1 MEWGKSMGKGMNKN
15 KAYAT
20 YATMKPVSLSELI
33 QKQTCLMGV
42 KIVSVGPKMNEHGPA
57 TQI

>member
-1 MEWGKSMGKGMNKN
+1 MGKGMNKN

-20 YATMKPVSLSELI
+20 MKPIALQELI
-33 QKQTCLMGV
+33 QKQICLIGV
-42 KIVSVGPKMNEHGPA
+42 KRVSVGPKMNEHGPG